1 MNKKVIMLFAVVGM
15 TIGGAVPM
23 LWGDTNFF
31 DIPSLLLGMVGGF
44 AGIWLAVWL
53 SKRYF

>member
-1 MNKKVIMLFAVVGM
+1 MNKKVITIFAVIGM
-15 TIGGAVPM
+15 TVGGFIPM

-31 DIPSLLLGMVGGF
+31 DIPSLLLSMVGGF